1 MKPTAASSKRGV
13 AGQVLR
19 NMGVRAEECTLRCL
33 QLKRRS
39 TSGAGARHLEATST
53 PKVEE
58 SGACLAR
65 RPRRTKM
72 VTERYA
78 SMGCRRL
85 AHTRTLE
92 YVYIYVCTYI
102 SISRAETVEL
112 RTWISQR
119 SQRQLRPN
127 GMLPDKYLETQT
139 GSPTHLPTM
148 TVKRIVRRLVRCN
161 SDRKF
166 RLRAALAWS
175 RITLLLSAQARPPQ
189 TFTYVRGNTHSHIH
203 THMHTYMH
211 TSIHACVHTCVHTC
225 MPQSNI
231 DMTHVHTHVH
241 SRTCARMWAYKS
253 NAALLLSN
261 PCQRAAQWGTCASS
275 WLDE

>member
-1 MKPTAASSKRGV
+1 
-13 AGQVLR
+13 
-19 NMGVRAEECTLRCL
+19 
-33 QLKRRS
+33 
-39 TSGAGARHLEATST
+39 
-53 PKVEE
+53 
-58 SGACLAR
+58 
-65 RPRRTKM
+65 
-72 VTERYA
+72 
-78 SMGCRRL
+78 MGCHRL
-85 AHTRTLE
+85 AHDLTLE
-92 YVYIYVCTYI
+92 HIYIYI
-102 SISRAETVEL
+102 NISRAETVEL

-127 GMLPDKYLETQT
+127 GMLPDMYLETQT
-139 GSPTHLPTM
+139 GSHTHLPTM

-261 PCQRAAQWGTCASS
+261 PCPRAAQCGTCASS
-275 WLDE
+275 WLDECTCQRQSWARTCVLRERADNRPRNQAKMTRTVLQCRLHQKSALEMSSKAISGQSGRSGRWGSLGVWRWP